1 MEHYTEQNPISV
13 QPCTL
18 TRVKEMESE
27 NGKGAASSDTG
38 ETAVWCLYRWKPHS
52 KKDWRHE
59 EGVDTGGVFDYSY
72 FSNNLSDT
80 FLRGIK
86 KKLIVCVK
94 LMLTHLSDSLEV
106 LLLYPC
112 IQAFNKHKC

>member
-80 FLRGIK
+80 FLKGIQK
-86 KKLIVCVK
+86 NINCVCEIDANSSFWFSWSFTVIS
-94 LMLTHLSDSLEV
+94 MHSS
-106 LLLYPC
+106 
-112 IQAFNKHKC
+112 IQ